1 MSTRKKFSPE
11 EIQELSKNP
20 YTYSVTEA
28 RFSLSLEGK
37 KKLMELFNEGKSGRL
52 ALKEMGYNLEILG
65 KDRVKNALRKARE
78 ENSSE
83 FGLHQGYKRPTKREP
98 LTAEEIANLGTD
110 EKSNAQL
117 RNEVAYLRAEVEFL
131 KKISQQIIT
140 KKQSK

>member
-52 ALKEMGYNLEILG
+52 ALMEMGYNLEILG
-65 KDRVKNALRKARE
+65 KDRRIDL
-78 ENSSE
+78 
-83 FGLHQGYKRPTKREP
+83 
-98 LTAEEIANLGTD
+98 
-110 EKSNAQL
+110 
-117 RNEVAYLRAEVEFL
+117 
-131 KKISQQIIT
+131 
-140 KKQSK
+140 